1 MEQHLI
7 ISDIAARTGIEAHV
21 LRYWE
26 KELQLDIPRNEL
38 GHRYYLESHVD
49 LFMKIHQLKEAGYQL
64 KAIRKVIEPPSVRD
78 NKVVPMPTLQPNEIP
93 SVPTMPK
100 GMPEPENSVQEIS
113 PAAAYNATNLQVV
126 RPAETA
132 AKSVHNDKMEQFSKI
147 LEGIM
152 TDVLAKQ
159 EDVAVERLVG
169 GISDKVIKQMD
180 YLFRLQDELEDERF
194 KRLDET
200 IRDCQRT
207 RLETATGKNN
217 RKLFRSKKR
226 QEK

>member
-78 NKVVPMPTLQPNEIP
+78 NKVVPMPTLQTNEIP
-93 SVPTMPK
+93 LVPTVPK
-100 GMPEPENSVQEIS
+100 GVPERENSVPGIS
-113 PAAAYNATNLQVV
+113 PAAHNATNLQVV
-126 RPAETA
+126 HPAETA
-132 AKSVHNDKMEQFSKI
+132 VKSVHNDKMEQFSKI